1 MIRNTKVIYNL
12 EAQATIYCNFQFFYY
27 PMDYQTCDFMMD
39 GAYPRQGIVNFLFHV
54 GYFAVT
60 NKNAILDD
68 FEINVTFN
76 DGTNQTGIHGVI
88 TLGRSIFPY
97 VIKYY
102 LPCIAIIAMS
112 ALSFVMSK
120 ESEAI
125 VGRVA
130 LLVTQFLTLTN
141 ILIAQQVF
149 IKVN

>member
-1 MIRNTKVIYNL
+1 MKTNTKIVYNL

-27 PMDYQTCDFMMD
+27 PMDYQTCDFEMD
-39 GAYPRQGIVNFLFHV
+39 GAYPRPGIVNFIFHA
-54 GYFAVT
+54 GFFAVT

-68 FEINVTFN
+68 FEINVTYK
-76 DGTNQTGIHGVI
+76 DGSNRTGIHGVI

-141 ILIAQQVF
+141 ILIAQQVNF
-149 IKVN
+149 KTP